1 MPPLYRIIEIAIYSL
16 LNFTPYIIIA
26 LYPFKHKFRFST
38 PITINLIILVSIIQV
53 FLGIWAAFF
62 SGHYIAIVSLVST
75 LIYFIFYFSTV
86 KTHLGKTLF
95 TLLMLSNI
103 GNLVVM
109 LSKCIEGMIF
119 PEYAYQSY
127 RWTFSLIMIFVEI
140 IILIPLFFYFKN
152 TYSDIFEKDTAKST
166 WRFLW
171 LIPATFYVVWY
182 YQLYASTLS
191 SLEIALSTSNSMFL
205 IAINLGAFLIYHTV
219 VKLIREVDKNLQLY
233 EVNHHLMMQNL
244 QYDNL
249 QSKINEARIAKHD
262 VKQHISIIN
271 GYVQKQEYQKLQE
284 YLNSYHRSLP
294 DDSTI
299 VYCEKQSVNM
309 LLLYFVEQC
318 KNNNIEVSINTVIP
332 EDINIPDNDL
342 SVLLG
347 NLFENAIEACLTLN
361 SYKKIILKARLDN
374 RSLFITMDNT
384 FDGKLKTD
392 KNNHYL
398 STKKNG
404 SGLGLLSIKNTVER
418 YNGLLLIDPSNQVFK
433 VSVMLNFP
441 IKE

>member
-1 MPPLYRIIEIAIYSL
+1 
-16 LNFTPYIIIA
+16 
-26 LYPFKHKFRFST
+26 
-38 PITINLIILVSIIQV
+38 
-53 FLGIWAAFF
+53 
-62 SGHYIAIVSLVST
+62 
-75 LIYFIFYFSTV
+75 
-86 KTHLGKTLF
+86 
-95 TLLMLSNI
+95 
-103 GNLVVM
+103 
-109 LSKCIEGMIF
+109 
-119 PEYAYQSY
+119 
-127 RWTFSLIMIFVEI
+127 
-140 IILIPLFFYFKN
+140 
-152 TYSDIFEKDTAKST
+152 
-166 WRFLW
+166 
-171 LIPATFYVVWY
+171 
-182 YQLYASTLS
+182 
-191 SLEIALSTSNSMFL
+191 
-205 IAINLGAFLIYHTV
+205 
-219 VKLIREVDKNLQLY
+219 
-233 EVNHHLMMQNL
+233 
-244 QYDNL
+244 
-249 QSKINEARIAKHD
+249 
-262 VKQHISIIN
+262 
-271 GYVQKQEYQKLQE
+271 
-284 YLNSYHRSLP
+284 
-294 DDSTI
+294 
-299 VYCEKQSVNM
+299 M